1 MEYGFQKFKSLSIF
15 SLFLIGLAFSA
26 SMVLALSHPDPAL
39 ERSSN
44 SGGVR
49 ISARY
54 TPPQK
59 DQVEETSF
67 SLTLSTHYV
76 DLKQYDIQS
85 LAFLRVDEKIAQPA
99 IRWVA
104 SDDDNHHIHG
114 ILSFPNQNLEGTRL
128 VQLII
133 KNIGDASDRI
143 FEWHAPVT
151 KP

>member
-15 SLFLIGLAFSA
+15 FLFFIGLAFSA
-26 SMVLALSHPDPAL
+26 SMVVALSHPDPAL
-39 ERSSN
+39 EQSTN
-44 SGGVR
+44 KGGVR

-54 TPPQK
+54 YPPQQ

-85 LAFLRVDEKIAQPA
+85 LAFLKVDEKVIQPA

-104 SDDDNHHIHG
+104 SDDNNHHIHG
-114 ILSFPNQNLEGTRL
+114 VLSFPAQELEGTQT
-128 VQLII
+128 VQLTI

-143 FEWHAPVT
+143 FEWHAPAL
-151 KP
+151 K